1 MKISCFANVTFW
13 LALVCPMVAEDAQ
26 PPAAAPPAATE
37 AEAKSEDPVVKHQTG
52 STKVADDQDE
62 LSADVQQLTLEQTI
76 PKVIKLFQEVE
87 GIMDEATDW
96 LAEYDTGGRTI
107 AAQTDVVEKIF
118 EATKER
124 QKQQGKS
131 GGAMMDMME
140 KMMAEGEGKEG
151 EGKKGTKPGDKPGQG
166 MTGDSDAANGAA
178 GGAGDAKSEAR
189 RVPKAAGTSGAPL
202 PEEFRKAL
210 DAYNRGMEQ
219 QVK

>member
-1 MKISCFANVTFW
+1 MKPPYFATLTLW
-13 LALVCPMVAEDAQ
+13 LALIAPAFAEDAK
-26 PPAAAPPAATE
+26 PPTAAEP
-37 AEAKSEDPVVKHQTG
+37 EAKAEDPAIQHQAG

-62 LSADVQQLTLEQTI
+62 LSADVQQLTIEQTM
-76 PKVIKLFQEVE
+76 PKVIALFKEVE

-107 AAQTDVVEKIF
+107 AAQTEVVEKIF

-131 GGAMMDMME
+131 GGAMMEMMK
-140 KMMAEGEGKEG
+140 KMTEGQGEGEP
-151 EGKKGTKPGDKPGQG
+151 KKGNKPGDKPGQG
-166 MTGDSDAANGAA
+166 NTGDSDAANGAA
-178 GGAGDAKSEAR
+178 NGAGDAKSEAR